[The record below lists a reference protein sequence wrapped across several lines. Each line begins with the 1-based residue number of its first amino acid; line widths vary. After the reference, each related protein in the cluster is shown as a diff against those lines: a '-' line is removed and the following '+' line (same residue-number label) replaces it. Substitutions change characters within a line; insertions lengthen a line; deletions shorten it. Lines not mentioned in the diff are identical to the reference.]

1 MNKLLNDI
9 ISLVLDNG
17 GNVELS
23 KQDGKIVYDLCTD
36 MKSRLVVWPDGDVVQ
51 WEGRYERS
59 GTIED
64 VEDLLRVAKDCMCGR
79 DYLHQAWEK
88 ILVDN
93 GYLRKV
99 VTTTTFVSYE

>member
-1 MNKLLNDI
+1 MNTLLNDI
-9 ISLVLDNG
+9 INLVLDNG

-23 KQDGKIVYDLCTD
+23 KQDDKVVYDLRTD
-36 MKSRLVVWPDGDVVQ
+36 MKSRLVVWEDGDVVQ
-51 WEGRYERS
+51 WEGRYDRS

-64 VEDLLRVAKDCMCGR
+64 MNDLFHVAKDCMCGR
-79 DYLHQAWEK
+79 DFLHHAWEK

-99 VTTTTFVSYE
+99 VTTTTSVSYE